1 MSFSED
7 RPLGKS
13 KSPWGKSP
21 SLPIRKVGE
30 HQGRGF
36 TRPKKEALCKHWGPE
51 GEGLDVFTT
60 FGISS

>member
-7 RPLGKS
+7 QTLEKS

-51 GEGLDVFTT
+51 G
-60 FGISS
+60 